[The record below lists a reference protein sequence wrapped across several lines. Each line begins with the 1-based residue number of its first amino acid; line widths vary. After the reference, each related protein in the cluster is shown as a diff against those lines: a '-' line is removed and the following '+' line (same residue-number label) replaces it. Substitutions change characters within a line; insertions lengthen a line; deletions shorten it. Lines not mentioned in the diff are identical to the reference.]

1 MTTNTSFTD
10 INYGVYMQ
18 GGVEMSSEEMK
29 RDLRSRGL
37 CLVPLTCLTYV
48 TDGGGGVWPP
58 PNFTGGT

>member
-1 MTTNTSFTD
+1 
-10 INYGVYMQ
+10 MQ
-18 GGVEMSSEEMK
+18 GGGEMNNEEMK

-48 TDGGGGVWPP
+48 TEGGGGVWPP